1 MSNTQQYEMDDMNY
15 GTNAIQHS
23 VRKQSS
29 KRRPEINSQRRR
41 SKAPTSI
48 NGIHR
53 RRNRKMSW

>member
-1 MSNTQQYEMDDMNY
+1 MSNTQQYEMDDMDY

-29 KRRPEINSQRRR
+29 KRRQETSSRRR
-41 SKAPTSI
+41 SKSPTSI

-53 RRNRKMSW
+53 RRKRKMAW